1 MSYILEIA
9 SFTIESAIAAEKAGA
24 DRIEL
29 CDNPND
35 GGTTPSYGMLVL
47 AKACLSIPV
56 FPMIRPRGGDFLYTE
71 TSFEIMRKDV
81 KLCRELGFEGVV
93 MGMLTKDGNIDEMN
107 VSKLIALAYPME
119 VTFHRA
125 FDRVRD
131 PFESLEKLISIG
143 VQRILTSGLKPTAL
157 DGIELISTLVKQA
170 NGRISIMPGSG
181 VRDTNLLEIK
191 QRSGAQEFHTAA
203 RKLHPSGMVFHQNG
217 MHEDASSIGVDI
229 DMIHNMRSILNN
241 MPD

>member
-1 MSYILEIA
+1 MSNLLEIA
-9 SFTIESAIAAEKAGA
+9 AFTIESAMAAEKAGA

-29 CDNPND
+29 CDNPQD
-35 GGTTPSYGMLVL
+35 GGTTPSYGMLVM
-47 AKACLSIPV
+47 AKECVSIPV
-56 FPMIRPRGGDFLYTE
+56 FPIIRPRGGDFLYTE
-71 TSFEIMRKDV
+71 ISFEMMRKDV

-93 MGMLTKDGNIDEMN
+93 IGMLTKDGNIDEMN

-131 PFESLEKLISIG
+131 PFDSLEKLISIG

-157 DGIELISTLVKQA
+157 DGIDLISTLVKQA
-170 NGRISIMPGSG
+170 DGRTSIMPGSG

-191 QRSGAQEFHTAA
+191 QRSGAFEFHTAA
-203 RKLHPSGMVFHQNG
+203 RKFHPSGMLFQQSG
-217 MHEDASSIGVDI
+217 MNEDASFIDVDV
-229 DMIHNMRSILNN
+229 DMIRNMRSILNKN
-241 MPD
+241 M